1 MCDCMVL
8 GSEHVKLV
16 VLLHKQFK
24 GDRHS
29 SPTVSAMQVCAVNS
43 QQEF

>member
-1 MCDCMVL
+1 MVL

-24 GDRHS
+24 GDGHS

>member
-1 MCDCMVL
+1 MVL

-16 VLLHKQFK
+16 LLHKQFK
-24 GDRHS
+24 GDGHS
-29 SPTVSAMQVCAVNS
+29 SPTVSAMPVCAVNS